1 VGRWRRGGGWAAPT
15 PDSLDERRRLPEG
28 ALSIFQTKRGD
39 DAFALAIAFADREQ
53 IFQVYGQ
60 AWTKPKTKTMDLS
73 ATVQGIAAT
82 LTRYGV
88 KRVYGDR
95 VTGQWIVEAFKRHG
109 VEYVHPTIRRQGNS
123 VYVTRSLA
131 YLEAGPLFR
140 TGAVKILDDPVTCR
154 ELRNLELHGDTV
166 DHPSGYHDDRANALC
181 LAAVMAAQRARV
193 SESGYSVA
201 SFTKSTLPWH
211 QPERWIDP
219 RGE

>member
-1 VGRWRRGGGWAAPT
+1 
-15 PDSLDERRRLPEG
+15 
-28 ALSIFQTKRGD
+28 
-39 DAFALAIAFADREQ
+39 
-53 IFQVYGQ
+53 
-60 AWTKPKTKTMDLS
+60 MDLG

-95 VTGQWIVEAFKRHG
+95 LTYQWIVEAFKRHG

-154 ELRNLELHGDTV
+154 ELRNLELRGDKV
-166 DHPSGYHDDRANALC
+166 DHRPGPTTTGRTRCAWPRSWLPNAPGCRSPATRSPASRSLPYRGTNRS
-181 LAAVMAAQRARV
+181 AGSTPEESEMAGGQA
-193 SESGYSVA
+193 
-201 SFTKSTLPWH
+201 
-211 QPERWIDP
+211 
-219 RGE
+219 